1 MRTRPPACVP
11 AITAPCGSAPVF
23 LENRYT
29 DWGNYWP
36 HHTLRNL
43 WTLTPYVDPV
53 RLRMEFLNQ
62 LRNPGQYGGDTLSPA
77 AYPPDTLFAT
87 VMFASPLGWFETS
100 NLPGK
105 YFETIPPLV
114 AAWKKEREAIF
125 SGHIIP
131 IGAAPDGVAW
141 TGFSSVA
148 KDRRSARR
156 VVFREL
162 NAENSWKTEIPLL
175 KANNATVT
183 VLGGKGSAD
192 FADGVLTTTIPDTL
206 QYLFLPIKNPKPQ
219 KTA

>member
-77 AYPPDTLFAT
+77 AYPPDTFFAT

-148 KDRRSARR
+148 KDRRSARL

-206 QYLFLPIKNPKPQ
+206 QYLFLRVS
-219 KTA
+219 ADGE